1 MDFQREND
9 KHFFFLLLQP
19 HQLWISLSRESFF
32 ISKGD
37 NDHTGV
43 RWWSSGRYWL
53 SAPELH
59 SRPDSRRTPVWRQG
73 FRPADTHGGTDPQSS
88 APELQ
93 REENVMSKQV
103 SLFLFLSHRLIR
115 SAALFRLRYLSC
127 ALELNF
133 QETARRKICSPDEW
147 SEISQGKKTPPF
159 VMSAELEQVN
169 VITVTLA
176 NGELGAQ
183 DQ

>member
-1 MDFQREND
+1 MGFQRTTSL
-9 KHFFFLLLQP
+9 FFCPFNI
-19 HQLWISLSRESFF
+19 ISCGSHWAGRVSSFQ
-32 ISKGD
+32 KGD
-37 NDHTGV
+37 NDHTGL
-43 RWWSSGRYWL
+43 RRWSSGRYWR

-59 SRPDSRRTPVWRQG
+59 SKPGSHRTRAWRQG

-103 SLFLFLSHRLIR
+103 SLFLFLSHRLSR
-115 SAALFRLRYLSC
+115 STALFRLRYLSC

-133 QETARRKICSPDEW
+133 QETARRKICTPDEW
-147 SEISQGKKTPPF
+147 SEISRGKEMPPF
-159 VMSAELEQVN
+159 VMIAELEQVN
-169 VITVTLA
+169 VITVMLA